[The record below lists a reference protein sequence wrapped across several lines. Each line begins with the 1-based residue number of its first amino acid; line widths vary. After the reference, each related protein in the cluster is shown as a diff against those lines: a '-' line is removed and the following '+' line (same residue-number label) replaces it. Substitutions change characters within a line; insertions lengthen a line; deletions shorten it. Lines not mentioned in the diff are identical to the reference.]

1 MGDLKHIL
9 ITTIASVMLVGCAS
23 TQQMTKEDAKNVL
36 HEFFHNLDFK
46 RYERD
51 AFRAI
56 VTDDFHIYEASKHM
70 SRSEFFDFVESTHTD
85 ASISNDWLLSDFQI
99 ATDLRSAHISYK
111 NVGTFVSK
119 NEEGKEAVLKIHW
132 LENAYF
138 VKEEGR
144 LKIQFLHSE
153 ELKRETEEN

>member
-1 MGDLKHIL
+1 MKHIL
-9 ITTIASVMLVGCAS
+9 TTIAAIVLVGCAS
-23 TQQMTKEDAKNVL
+23 TQHMAKQDVKRVL

-51 AFRAI
+51 TFRAM
-56 VTDDFHIYEASKHM
+56 VTDDFHIYEAGKHM
-70 SRSEFFDFVESTHTD
+70 SRSEFFDFIESTHSD
-85 ASISNDWLLSDFQI
+85 ASISNDWLLSDFRI
-99 ATDLRSAHISYK
+99 ATDRHSAHISYK

-119 NEEGKEAVLKIHW
+119 TAEGKEAVLNIHW

-138 VKEEGR
+138 VKEGGR

-153 ELKRETEEN
+153 ELKRETGEN